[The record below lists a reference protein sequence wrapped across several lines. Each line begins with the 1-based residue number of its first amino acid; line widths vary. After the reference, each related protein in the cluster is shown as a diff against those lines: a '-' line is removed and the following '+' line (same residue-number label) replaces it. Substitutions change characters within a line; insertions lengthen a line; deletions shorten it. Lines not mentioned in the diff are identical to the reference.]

1 MTDTPVNTWEL
12 AQNIPE
18 DMSKPQNPLPVT
30 ITPGKDGQSDIIED
44 IGFQL

>member
-18 DMSKPQNPLPVT
+18 DMSKSPASNYHT
-30 ITPGKDGQSDIIED
+30 GKGWKIRHH
-44 IGFQL
+44 